1 MQIVVS
7 QLTKTN
13 QSSKEAFR
21 PCARKSEEINE
32 NDVINR
38 QLRLEALNISSSRGS
53 SIALKT
59 QFLFTSLSST
69 WRSRTGK
76 SLYLKRSAANLRI
89 FLQQLLV
96 NC

>member
-21 PCARKSEEINE
+21 PCASEEINE
-32 NDVINR
+32 NDVIDR
-38 QLRLEALNISSSRGS
+38 QLRLEAFSISSSRGS

-59 QFLFTSLSST
+59 QLLFTSLSST

-96 NC
+96 NCK